1 MAINNYSDQDFQRLQ
16 QQVTTQGNQ
25 IINLQE
31 SLNNTN
37 DDVHDLS
44 TKVDTYVQKQITYRL
59 P

>member
-31 SLNNTN
+31 SLNNFN
-37 DDVHDLS
+37 SYLHL
-44 TKVDTYVQKQITYRL
+44 
-59 P
+59 